1 MNIIFFSH
9 KRGQSRSFDLGHPL
23 ALTAVAAVGTLVLG
37 GVFMAGLRLGEHSS
51 PLAADPQHWGQMLA
65 QQKSEIAELKARVQ
79 ARVDAMAGELGRLDA
94 HILRIDALG
103 KRLTSLGNLD
113 KRAFDFDTEPLGT
126 GGGFIEAAANGTA
139 PATAALGLPDLSS
152 ALSRLEQQVDLRDAQ
167 LSAMEGVLVDQQ
179 SADAVHPEGKPVDEG
194 QISSYFGEREDPF
207 DGHDAF
213 HKGLDFAGRMG
224 EPVHAV
230 AAGIV
235 TWVGPR
241 SGYGNVV
248 EIDHGHGY
256 VTRYAHAE
264 STLVSVGE
272 AVTRGQQIALMGST
286 GRSTGP
292 HVHFEV
298 LRDGHAVNPLSFVNQ
313 LPAPTG

>member
-1 MNIIFFSH
+1 MNIIIFSH
-9 KRGQSRSFDLGHPL
+9 KRGRSRSLDLAHPL
-23 ALTAVAAVGTLVLG
+23 AFTALTMVGLAVLC
-37 GVFMAGLRLGEHSS
+37 GVFMAGLRLGEHAS
-51 PLAADPQHWGQMLA
+51 PLAPDPQHWGQILA
-65 QQKSEIAELKARVQ
+65 EQRSEIADLKARVQ
-79 ARVDAMAGELGRLDA
+79 ERVDAMAARLGRLDA
-94 HILRIDALG
+94 HIIRIDALG

-113 KRAFDFDTEPLGT
+113 KRTFNFDTEPL
-126 GGGFIEAAANGTA
+126 AADAGPAGAA
-139 PATAALGLPDLSS
+139 PVATAAGLPDLAS

-167 LSAMEGVLVDQQ
+167 LSALENVLVEKQ
-179 SADAVHPEGKPVDEG
+179 SLDAVHPEGRPVDDG
-194 QISSYFGEREDPF
+194 LISSYFGEREDPF

-213 HKGLDFAGRMG
+213 HKGLDFAGHLG

-230 AAGIV
+230 AAGVV

-248 EIDHGHGY
+248 EIDHGNGY

-264 STLVSVGE
+264 STLVTVGQV
-272 AVTRGQQIALMGST
+272 VTRGQQIALMGST

-298 LRDGHAVNPLSFVNQ
+298 LRDGHQINPLSFVNQ
-313 LPAPTG
+313 QPPAPPG